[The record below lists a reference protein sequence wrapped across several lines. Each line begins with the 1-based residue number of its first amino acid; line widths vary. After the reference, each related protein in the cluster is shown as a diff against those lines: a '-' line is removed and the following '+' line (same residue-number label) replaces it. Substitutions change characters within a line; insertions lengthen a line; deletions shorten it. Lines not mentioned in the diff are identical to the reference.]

1 MLVSVLSLKEL
12 AVRVVLKKG
21 LPTGELPKTLKEEVD
36 ALSRLAGVYT
46 ITDMST
52 KVIRATDLEKT
63 MACVKVIVNLFLHTN
78 RLTFSEG

>member
-63 MACVKVIVNLFLHTN
+63 MAYVNVIVNLFYFTYKQA
-78 RLTFSEG
+78 F

>member
-63 MACVKVIVNLFLHTN
+63 MAYVKVIVNLFYFTYKQA
-78 RLTFSEG
+78 F